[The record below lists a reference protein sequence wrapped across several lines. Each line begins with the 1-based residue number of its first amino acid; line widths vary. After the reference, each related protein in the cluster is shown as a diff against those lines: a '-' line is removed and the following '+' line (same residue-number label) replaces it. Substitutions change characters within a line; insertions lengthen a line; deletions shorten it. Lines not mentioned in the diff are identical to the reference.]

1 MDDKPPFGEISA
13 SELKVGDIVEWS
25 KWMQEINDWE
35 SNYGIIM
42 EIKNEIKGNRMVSI
56 SIVVPLNGMPSEIE
70 FFTPSLKLVSSSDS
84 ESLGD

>member
-1 MDDKPPFGEISA
+1 MDDKPSFGEISA
-13 SELKVGDIVEWS
+13 NELKVGDIVEWS

-56 SIVVPLNGMPSEIE
+56 SIVVPLNGAPSEIE
-70 FFTPSLKLVSSSDS
+70 FFTPSLKLVSSS